1 MDRPVVTLVTDF
13 GHSEYVAAM
22 KAVIWRECPECRVV
36 DVFHDVHHGE
46 VLQGAHLLVKAV
58 QEFPEAVHLAV
69 VDPGVGT
76 ARRAVAVFAGEV
88 RLVGPDN
95 GILEPASRGS
105 DVVVRDLRPNKN
117 DVSHVFHGRDVFA
130 PAAARLARGDD
141 PEGFTRPGLP
151 LLPLTGYSHD
161 RFGDRLL
168 TRIVHVDVF
177 GNVQTPVPASEVA
190 DLLTPGR
197 KLDIRI
203 ADRDLPARAVRTYS
217 DLGTGELGVL
227 ASSSGHVE
235 VAMRDAPAAFA
246 LEARIGDD
254 IALDGE

>member
-13 GHSEYVAAM
+13 GQSEYVAAM
-22 KAVIWRECPECRVV
+22 KAAIWRHCPECRVV

-46 VLQGAHLLVKAV
+46 VLQGAHVLVKAV
-58 QEFPEAVHLAV
+58 REFPEAVHIAV

-76 ARRAVAVFAGEV
+76 TRRAVAVFAGDL

-95 GILEPASRGS
+95 GILEPATRGN
-105 DVVVRDLRPNKN
+105 DVVVRDIELGSTPP
-117 DVSHVFHGRDVFA
+117 SHVFHGRDLFA

-141 PEGFTRPGLP
+141 PEEFTRPGPP
-151 LLPLTGYSHD
+151 LLALTAYSHD

-168 TRIVHVDVF
+168 TRVVHVDVF

-197 KLDIRI
+197 VLDIRI
-203 ADRDLPARAVRTYS
+203 ADKDLPARAVRTYA
-217 DLGTGELGVL
+217 DLGSHELGVL

-235 VAMRDAPAAFA
+235 VAMREAPAAVA
-246 LEARIGDD
+246 LEARIGDE
-254 IALDGE
+254 IALDGA